1 MGLNSL
7 VFNGEKT
14 GPSARPKVI
23 ASKNYFPAE
32 RLRRNLHARG
42 RDERR
47 RGLWRRIASTLR
59 WSGGLALGLAL
70 VCGLSLALV
79 PAYRQITGDGY
90 FALKKIEITGNRHMR
105 QEDILTL
112 LKLKTGMNIFSVSI
126 RDMEHLLAGHGW
138 VRSLSIQRE
147 AAEGIIRIHILE
159 HEPRYWTRR
168 PDGSLNYADE
178 RGLYIAPVEAGN
190 LTALP
195 LLEMEAGT
203 ESAAARLPE
212 LLESLTGLGFPLNV
226 RNAAQIRLTE
236 AETMEITLHKGQ
248 RLIVGLNNWE
258 GNILHMLKVIE
269 DLSRRGEL
277 KRMLEIRAHGRDV
290 WVSLQ
295 QKPA

>member
-7 VFNGEKT
+7 AFNGEKT
-14 GPSARPKVI
+14 GSASRPKVI
-23 ASKNYFPAE
+23 ASKKYFPAE
-32 RLRRNLHARG
+32 RLRRNLRTRG
-42 RDERR
+42 QNERR
-47 RGLWRRIASTLR
+47 RGLWRRVASTLR
-59 WSGGLALGLAL
+59 WSGGLALGLCL

-79 PAYRQITGDGY
+79 SAYRKITGNGY
-90 FALKKIEITGNRHMR
+90 FALKNIEITGNRHLR

-112 LKLKTGMNIFSVSI
+112 LQLKTGMNIFSFSI
-126 RDMEHLLAGHGW
+126 RDMEHLLAGRGW

-147 AAEGIIRIHILE
+147 AAEGVIRIRILE
-159 HEPRYWTRR
+159 HEPKYWTRR

-190 LTALP
+190 MAALP
-195 LLEMEAGT
+195 LLEMEPGT
-203 ESAAARLPE
+203 ENTAARLPE
-212 LLESLTGLGFPLNV
+212 LLESLTGLGFPLSV

-236 AETMEITLHKGQ
+236 AGTMEITLHKGQ

-258 GNILHMLKVIE
+258 RNILHMLKVIE

-277 KRMLEIRAHGRDV
+277 KHMLEIRAHGRDV